1 VRIYS
6 QWDWDALGYRYFEGQ
21 GQADRAGYAQ
31 LRGTTPALMPTK
43 SDGGKVGFDISDALR
58 PLPSGVRYI
67 GFGVQARGELVRP
80 VGGQATPAA
89 ASARAKSAGLGNADV
104 LLEQVL
110 LNQQKAHPGITFES
124 LDNPPVVISVM
135 SGLVMGFGLG
145 QVFKNNNKVVLWSF
159 GLLLSLTLAG
169 MRREAYLKDLAES
182 KKAKT

>member
-1 VRIYS
+1 MRIYS
-6 QWDWDALGYRYFEGQ
+6 QWDWDALGYRYFEGH
-21 GQADRAGYAQ
+21 GQADHAGYAQ
-31 LRGTTPALMPTK
+31 LRGTTPALTPTK

-80 VGGQATPAA
+80 VGGQATRAA
-89 ASARAKSAGLGNADV
+89 APAQAKGAGLGNADV

-110 LNQQKAHPGITFES
+110 LDQSKAHPGITLES
-124 LDNPPVVISVM
+124 LDNPPVVVSVM
-135 SGLVMGFGLG
+135 SGIVLGFGLG

-169 MRREAYLKDLAES
+169 MRREAYLKDLAEN